1 MGFALSPT
9 CDFARFRAKV
19 YVSSMPAGL
28 QFRSRISRTLRRL
41 RPARQPPSPLCERWI
56 APSILLDVGLLD
68 DVVDLRLGED
78 ISHCG
83 LLEQPANLAEPIVG
97 VEAQVEDRG
106 AGCVFTRLVRA
117 RRRLPFTPFTIGMI
131 RGLFA
136 AVWSIVQIWS
146 SLSGCL
152 NRGAGEQVAAGSYGV
167 SFECVG

>member
-1 MGFALSPT
+1 
-9 CDFARFRAKV
+9 
-19 YVSSMPAGL
+19 MPAGL

-97 VEAQVEDRG
+97 VEAQVEDQ
-106 AGCVFTRLVRA
+106 ARA
-117 RRRLPFTPFTIGMI
+117 ASSRVSYERVDDSHSPFTIGMI